1 MWDRYSAPRAI
12 ISSADMTRHPL
23 SSARL
28 AALAL
33 LVAVPAAVAQEIPT
47 VGAPTNDP
55 VIKRIYQ
62 EGMQNSQAY
71 RLAQVLMDSIGPRLT
86 GSPGNRAA
94 NDWLVKT
101 YASWGIQARN
111 EKYGTWRDWTRGQ
124 SRIELTQPRV
134 RTLEATQ
141 LAWSPATP
149 PNGITAEV
157 VNLPVHGPALDSAG
171 FARWLGTVRGKFVLM
186 SFPPPT
192 CRPDTSWQAWAQRES
207 FQAMQANRDT
217 AVQQWRARL
226 TAMGVNARTLA
237 SQLDAAGVAGVL
249 TNTWSRGWGVDKIF
263 SARTERAPS
272 FDVSCEDY
280 GLLARLAQN
289 DQHPVVRAVAES
301 KLAPQEAPVYN
312 TIAEVKGSEKPTEYV
327 MLSAHLDSWD
337 GASGATDN
345 GTGTVIMLEAM
356 RILRAAYPQPKRTIL
371 AGHWSGEEEGDI
383 GSAAYAADHPEVLKG
398 LQVLLNQDNG
408 TGNIDRVVTAGF
420 LDAPEHFARWMSKM
434 PEDVWRGVTLE
445 FPGYAHDESTDSDA
459 FACHDAPGFFLNS
472 ADWDYNDYTWHTN
485 RDTFDK
491 ISFDEIRRSA
501 TLIAMLAYEASEDPS
516 MLGRERRVP
525 ALSARTGRE
534 IPAPRCGTPPRSY
547 KESLTR
553 RR

>member
-1 MWDRYSAPRAI
+1 MS
-12 ISSADMTRHPL
+12 RHPL
-23 SSARL
+23 PLAR
-28 AALAL
+28 ALAL
-33 LVAVPAAVAQEIPT
+33 VLLLVTARAALAQEIPT
-47 VGAPTNDP
+47 LGAPTSDP

-86 GSPGNRAA
+86 GSPANRSA

-101 YASWGIQARN
+101 YASWGISAKN

-124 SRIELTQPRV
+124 SRVELTQPRV

-141 LAWSPATP
+141 LAWSPATAA
-149 PNGITAEV
+149 GGVTGEV
-157 VNLPVHGPALDSAG
+157 VNLPVYGAAMDSAG

-186 SFPPPT
+186 SFPQPT
-192 CRPDTSWQAWAQRES
+192 CRPDTSWQAWATPAEYT
-207 FQAMQANRDT
+207 AMQAGRDT
-217 AVQQWRARL
+217 AMQRWRQRL
-226 TAMGVNARTLA
+226 GAMGVNARALG

-249 TNTWSRGWGVDKIF
+249 TNNWSRGWGVDKIF

-280 GLLARLAQN
+280 SLLSRLAQN
-289 DQHPVVRAVAES
+289 NQRPVVHAVAES

-312 TIAEVKGSEKPTEYV
+312 TIAEVRGSEKPNEYV

-337 GASGATDN
+337 GGSGATDN
-345 GTGTVIMLEAM
+345 GTGTIIMLEAM

-408 TGNIDRVVTAGF
+408 TGNIDRVVTVGF

-445 FPGYAHDESTDSDA
+445 FPGYAHNESTDSDA
-459 FACHDAPGFFLNS
+459 FACRDAPGFFLNS

-491 ISFDEIRRSA
+491 ISFDVVRRNA

-525 ALSARTGRE
+525 ALAERTGRE

>member
-1 MWDRYSAPRAI
+1 MPRFALPTVRNV
-12 ISSADMTRHPL
+12 A
-23 SSARL
+23 L
-28 AALAL
+28 AALLAL
-33 LVAVPAAVAQEIPT
+33 APAITARAQEIPT
-47 VGAPTNDP
+47 IGVPTNDP
-55 VIKRIYQ
+55 VIQRIYQ
-62 EGMQNSQAY
+62 EGMRNSQAA

-86 GSPGNRAA
+86 GSPANRSA

-101 YASWGIQARN
+101 YGQWGITARN
-111 EKYGTWRDWTRGQ
+111 EKYGTWRDWARGQ
-124 SRIELTQPRV
+124 SRVELTQPRV

-141 LAWSPATP
+141 LAWSAATP
-149 PNGITAEV
+149 AGGVTGEV
-157 VNLPVHGPALDSAG
+157 VNLPVFGATMDSAG
-171 FARWLGTVRGKFVLM
+171 FTRWLGTVRGKFVLM
-186 SFPPPT
+186 SFPQPT
-192 CRPDTSWQAWAQRES
+192 CRPDTSWQAWATADVY
-207 FQAMQANRDT
+207 QAMQASRDT
-217 AVQQWRARL
+217 AMQQWRQRL
-226 TAMGVNARTLA
+226 TAMGANPRTLA
-237 SQLDAAGVAGVL
+237 SQLDAAGAAGVL

-289 DQHPVVRAVAES
+289 GQRPVVHAVAES
-301 KLAPQEAPVYN
+301 KLAAQEAPVYN
-312 TIAEVKGSEKPTEYV
+312 TIAEVKGSEKPNEYV

-337 GASGATDN
+337 GGSGATDN
-345 GTGTVIMLEAM
+345 GTGTIVMLEAM

-383 GSAAYAADHPEVLKG
+383 GSAAFAIDHPEVIKG

-434 PEDVWRGVTLE
+434 PEDVWRGTTLD
-445 FPGYAHDESTDSDA
+445 FPGSAHNESTDSDA
-459 FACHDAPGFFLNS
+459 FACRNAPGFFLNS

-485 RDTFDK
+485 RDTYDK
-491 ISFDEIRRSA
+491 ISFDVIRKNA
-501 TLIAMLAYEASEDPS
+501 TFIAMLAYAASEDPS

-525 ALSARTGRE
+525 ALDAATGRE

>member
-1 MWDRYSAPRAI
+1 MI
-12 ISSADMTRHPL
+12 RHPF
-23 SSARL
+23 STTRL

-33 LVAVPAAVAQEIPT
+33 AAFATPAIAQEIPT
-47 VGAPTNDP
+47 LGAPTNDP
-55 VIKRIYQ
+55 VIRRIYQ
-62 EGMQNSQAY
+62 EGMQNSQAA

-86 GSPGNRAA
+86 GSPANRSA

-101 YASWGIQARN
+101 YASWGITARN
-111 EKYGTWRDWTRGQ
+111 EQYGTWRDWTRGP

-149 PNGITAEV
+149 AGGVFGEV
-157 VNLPVHGPALDSAG
+157 VHLPVYGAALDSAG

-186 SFPPPT
+186 SFPQPT
-192 CRPDTSWQAWAQRES
+192 CRPDASWQQWATPAT
-207 FQAMQANRDT
+207 FQSMQADRDT
-217 AVQQWRARL
+217 ASREWRQRL
-226 TAMGVNARTLA
+226 AAMGVNARALA
-237 SQLDAAGVAGVL
+237 AQLDAAGVAGVL
-249 TNTWSRGWGVDKIF
+249 TNSWSRGWGVDKIF
-263 SARTERAPS
+263 SARTTRAPS

-280 GLLARLAQN
+280 SLLARLAQN
-289 DQHPVVRAVAES
+289 KQRPMIRAFAES
-301 KLAPQEAPVYN
+301 KLAPQESPVYN
-312 TIAEVKGSEKPTEYV
+312 TIAQVRGSTKPDEYV

-383 GSAAYAADHPEVLKG
+383 GSAAYAMDHPEVLKG

-408 TGNIDRVVTAGF
+408 TGNIDRIVTVGF
-420 LDAPEHFARWMSKM
+420 LDAPEHFARWMSRM

-445 FPGYAHDESTDSDA
+445 FPGYAHNESTDSDA
-459 FACHDAPGFFLNS
+459 FACRDAPGFFLNS
-472 ADWDYNDYTWHTN
+472 ADWDYTDYTWHTN
-485 RDTFDK
+485 RDTYDK
-491 ISFDEIRRSA
+491 IAFDVIRRNA

-516 MLGRERRVP
+516 TLGRERRVP
-525 ALSARTGRE
+525 AIAERTGKE

-547 KESLTR
+547 KDSQMR
-553 RR
+553 GR

>member
-1 MWDRYSAPRAI
+1 MI
-12 ISSADMTRHPL
+12 RHSRSGMRL
-23 SSARL
+23 VAL

-33 LVAVPAAVAQEIPT
+33 LAPAAHAQEIPT
-47 VGAPTNDP
+47 LGAPTNDP

-62 EGMQNSQAY
+62 EGMQNSQAS

-86 GSPGNRAA
+86 GSPANRAA

-101 YASWGIQARN
+101 YGSWGITARN

-124 SRIELTQPRV
+124 SRVELTQPRV

-149 PNGITAEV
+149 AGGLTGEV
-157 VNLPVHGPALDSAG
+157 VNLPVYGAALDSAG
-171 FARWLGTVRGKFVLM
+171 FARWLGTIRGKFVLM
-186 SFPPPT
+186 SFPQPT
-192 CRPDTSWQAWAQRES
+192 CRPDASWQQWATPAT
-207 FQAMQANRDT
+207 FQSMQAERDT
-217 AVQQWRARL
+217 AMREWRQRL
-226 TAMGVNARTLA
+226 VAMGVNARALA

-263 SARTERAPS
+263 SARTSRAPS

-280 GLLARLAQN
+280 SLLARLAQN
-289 DQHPVVRAVAES
+289 NQHPVVHAVAES
-301 KLAPQEAPVYN
+301 KLAPQESPVYN
-312 TIAEVKGSEKPTEYV
+312 TIAEVRGSTKPDEYV

-345 GTGTVIMLEAM
+345 GTGTIIMLEAM
-356 RILRAAYPQPKRTIL
+356 RILRTAYPQPKRTIL

-408 TGNIDRVVTAGF
+408 TGNIDRVVTVGF
-420 LDAPEHFARWMSKM
+420 MDAPEHFAKWMSKM

-445 FPGYAHDESTDSDA
+445 FPGYAHNESTDSDA
-459 FACHDAPGFFLNS
+459 FACRDAPGFFLNS

-485 RDTFDK
+485 RDTYDK
-491 ISFDEIRRSA
+491 IAFDVIKRNA

-516 MLGRERRVP
+516 RLGRERRVP
-525 ALSARTGRE
+525 AIAEETGRE
-534 IPAPRCGTPPRSY
+534 IPAPRCGNPPRSY
-547 KESLTR
+547 KESQSR
-553 RR
+553 GR

>member
-1 MWDRYSAPRAI
+1 MIRHSR
-12 ISSADMTRHPL
+12 SSMRLVA
-23 SSARL
+23 L

-33 LVAVPAAVAQEIPT
+33 LAPAAHAQEIPT
-47 VGAPTNDP
+47 LGAPTNDP

-62 EGMQNSQAY
+62 EGMQNSQAS

-86 GSPGNRAA
+86 GSPANRAA

-101 YASWGIQARN
+101 YGSWGITARN

-124 SRIELTQPRV
+124 SRVELTQPRV

-149 PNGITAEV
+149 AGGLTGEV
-157 VNLPVHGPALDSAG
+157 VNLPVYGAALDSAG
-171 FARWLGTVRGKFVLM
+171 FARWLGTIRGKFVLM
-186 SFPPPT
+186 SFPQPT
-192 CRPDTSWQAWAQRES
+192 CRPDASWQQWATPAT
-207 FQAMQANRDT
+207 FQSMQAERDT
-217 AVQQWRARL
+217 AMREWRQRL
-226 TAMGVNARTLA
+226 VAMGVNARALA

-263 SARTERAPS
+263 SARTSRAPS

-280 GLLARLAQN
+280 SLLARLAQN
-289 DQHPVVRAVAES
+289 NQHPVVHAVAES
-301 KLAPQEAPVYN
+301 KLAPQESPVYN
-312 TIAEVKGSEKPTEYV
+312 TIAEVRGSTKPDEYV

-345 GTGTVIMLEAM
+345 GTGTIIMLEAM
-356 RILRAAYPQPKRTIL
+356 RILRTAYPQPKRTIL

-408 TGNIDRVVTAGF
+408 TGNIDRVVTVGF
-420 LDAPEHFARWMSKM
+420 MDAPEHFAKWMSKM

-445 FPGYAHDESTDSDA
+445 FPGYAHNESTDSDA
-459 FACHDAPGFFLNS
+459 FACRDAPGFFLNS

-485 RDTFDK
+485 RDTYDK
-491 ISFDEIRRSA
+491 IAFDVIKRNA

-516 MLGRERRVP
+516 RLGRERRVP
-525 ALSARTGRE
+525 AIAEETGRE
-534 IPAPRCGTPPRSY
+534 IPAPRCGNPPRSY
-547 KESLTR
+547 KESQSR
-553 RR
+553 GR